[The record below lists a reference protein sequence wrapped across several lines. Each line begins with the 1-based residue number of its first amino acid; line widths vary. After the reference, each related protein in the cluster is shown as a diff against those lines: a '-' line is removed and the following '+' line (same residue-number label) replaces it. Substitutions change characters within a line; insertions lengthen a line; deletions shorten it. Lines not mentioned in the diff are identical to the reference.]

1 MNHAHETSALLISGA
16 LVRIRGQM
24 IPTHEITALHSQIA
38 LSQGLAPVRR
48 CSCRAYDN
56 KKSLWRIIPQGLFVC
71 IGCLFVSGSLGK
83 AIGQQVAYL
92 SAAPLVR
99 P

>member
-1 MNHAHETSALLISGA
+1 MNPAYEIS
-16 LVRIRGQM
+16 
-24 IPTHEITALHSQIA
+24 ALHSQIA
-38 LSQGLAPVRR
+38 LSSGLAPVRQ
-48 CSCRAYDN
+48 CSCRAYYN

-71 IGCLFVSGSLGK
+71 IGCLFLSDSLGK

-99 P
+99 A